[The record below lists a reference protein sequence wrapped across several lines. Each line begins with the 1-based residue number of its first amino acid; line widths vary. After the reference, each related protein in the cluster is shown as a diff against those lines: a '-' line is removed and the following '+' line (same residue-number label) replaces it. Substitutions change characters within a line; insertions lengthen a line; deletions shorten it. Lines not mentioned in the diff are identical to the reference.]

1 MPAGIVQQLLDD
13 AVAGLAERRIELGA
27 AVDDAR
33 HERTAVL
40 ERLVDEGGDRFGPG
54 TASARSGPSGRRKTS
69 SRDRRSDAVRAADS
83 RTRLAEPDSRS
94 S

>member
-13 AVAGLAERRIELGA
+13 AVAGLAERRIELG